1 MLLMFERVNRNV
13 LSKCE
18 EFSDN
23 GKSNLFSH
31 DISDKNGNG
40 IGRETEFTFKFIF
53 TCMKNSEKKKQP
65 DDGKLNFVAVRKSK
79 MYFVETSQTFVT
91 FILVYCCRNF
101 NSVLSTLFFQGK
113 KSTKCWSRHWI
124 QNIMIKFHWI
134 THWSRYVIFRNSIR
148 KWIEEKP
155 RSVNVFRFQFF
166 AFLRQFNFNLDLNIP
181 KGVVKCVTERRFAWR
196 SIHAISSTLSN
207 KTARFIKFDLE
218 SKPRRICATGF
229 IFSKP

>member
-23 GKSNLFSH
+23 EKSNLFSH

-91 FILVYCCRNF
+91 FILVYYCRNF
-101 NSVLSTLFFQGK
+101 NSVFSTLFF
-113 KSTKCWSRHWI
+113 SR
-124 QNIMIKFHWI
+124 
-134 THWSRYVIFRNSIR
+134 
-148 KWIEEKP
+148 EEKYQMLI
-155 RSVNVFRFQFF
+155 S
-166 AFLRQFNFNLDLNIP
+166 ALDTEYYDKISLNY
-181 KGVVKCVTERRFAWR
+181 
-196 SIHAISSTLSN
+196 TLKS
-207 KTARFIKFDLE
+207 LCYLQE
-218 SKPRRICATGF
+218 
-229 IFSKP
+229 